1 MTNVDSGGRAAAEP
15 NTILRATVG
24 SKLHGLNLEATDD
37 TDEMGVCVEP
47 PEFVVGLR
55 QFEQWVYRTQP
66 EGHPSGPRDLDLTIY
81 SLRKWVRLAVV
92 VIGGGARLHELQELA
107 PSFISRAVAAPF
119 LGYLSAQRQRL
130 TGERGG
136 RARRK
141 GLAWE
146 RPGAGYDT
154 KYAMHMVRLGFQ
166 GVELLET
173 GRITL
178 PMPAAQ
184 QGFTMAIRRGEVDL
198 NEVLTRAGELEQ
210 RISDLKD
217 TSPLP
222 ERPESELI
230 QEWMVRTYLGPLG
243 EQDVNESA
251 GFRETSSIRPRVWWR
266 RHRARSCVAGTA
278 VGAAGPRAEEFTT

>member
-1 MTNVDSGGRAAAEP
+1 MTNVDSGGRADAEP

-81 SLRKWVRLAVV
+81 SLRKC
-92 VIGGGARLHELQELA
+92 
-107 PSFISRAVAAPF
+107 
-119 LGYLSAQRQRL
+119 
-130 TGERGG
+130 
-136 RARRK
+136 
-141 GLAWE
+141 LAWE
-146 RPGAGYDT
+146 KPGAGYDT

-184 QGFTMAIRRGEVDL
+184 RGFTMAIRRGEVDL

-217 TSPLP
+217 TSP
-222 ERPESELI
+222 
-230 QEWMVRTYLGPLG
+230 V
-243 EQDVNESA
+243 
-251 GFRETSSIRPRVWWR
+251 
-266 RHRARSCVAGTA
+266 
-278 VGAAGPRAEEFTT
+278 